1 MTLRSE
7 LSYHRRFAAI
17 YTPVAQGTEH
27 VATDHGVGSSN
38 LSRRAIKIFMRGD
51 KNMLRTADYY
61 RLRADR
67 LEKRKNASENKR
79 IIQKLMRKVRQ
90 LEKSE
95 DHLA

>member
-1 MTLRSE
+1 VPL
-7 LSYHRRFAAI
+7 
-17 YTPVAQGTEH
+17 
-27 VATDHGVGSSN
+27 
-38 LSRRAIKIFMRGD
+38 KIFMRGD

-61 RLRADR
+61 RLRADL

-79 IIQKLMRKVRQ
+79 IIQKLMRKIRQ